1 MNAITTTANPAGG
14 SPVTDD
20 IVTRLRDNCAC
31 SGTQQFGY
39 RCTSCTAA
47 DEVERLRAERDKFYH
62 LARRLYDQHGKRGDE
77 VLAEAYLL
85 KEYEKAVE
93 F

>member
-1 MNAITTTANPAGG
+1 MTE
-14 SPVTDD
+14 TDD
-20 IVTRLRDNCAC
+20 IVTRLRGKYQGQLPICDE
-31 SGTQQFGY
+31 
-39 RCTSCTAA
+39 AA
-47 DEVERLRAERDKFYH
+47 DEIERLRADRDKFFH
-62 LARRLYDQHGKRGDE
+62 LARRLYNQHGKRGDE